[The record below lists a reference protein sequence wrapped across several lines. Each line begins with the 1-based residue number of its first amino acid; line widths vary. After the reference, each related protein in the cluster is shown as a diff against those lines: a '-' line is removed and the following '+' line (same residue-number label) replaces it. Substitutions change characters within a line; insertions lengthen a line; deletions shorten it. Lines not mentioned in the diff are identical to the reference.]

1 MTIKTMT
8 SEDVRIRLRDVLD
21 DVHTGAEVI
30 IERYRKPAAV
40 VVNYEQWQAWKA
52 AQKAELIAEA
62 KENLLRAKAD
72 PSTLTS
78 HDELKQLILE
88 KRTQETAPHVAT

>member
-8 SEDVRIRLRDVLD
+8 SEDVRIRLRDILD
-21 DVHTGAEVI
+21 DVHAGAEII

-52 AQKAELIAEA
+52 AQKALLIAEA
-62 KENLLRAKAD
+62 KANLARAKAD
-72 PSTLTS
+72 PATLTS
-78 HDELKQLILE
+78 HDELKRLILE
-88 KRTQETAPHVAT
+88 KRATGIVADVAA